1 MSQVEAIFQGGVFRP
16 TGAVDLPENQRGMLK
31 YEPAK
36 ASNVI
41 QPLENARRHRE
52 AVLRR
57 RGPLGPPPDSTP
69 LIREDRDR

>member
-16 TGAVDLPENQRGMLK
+16 TGTVDLPENQRVVLK

-36 ASNVI
+36 ASNII

-52 AVLRR
+52 AMLRR
-57 RGPLGPPPDSTP
+57 RGALGPLPDSTP